1 MYKRKGNVSCC
12 PQSIRRKRG
21 ASLGERSTI
30 VDKKGT
36 KSSVATP
43 KLVLIEWLDA
53 LAQGEWHEAKKEDLA
68 CRTVGFVVFED
79 DEQIE
84 LAGTITHGMCNNS
97 ITLPKRMILKRKEIK
112 IETTIRKSKRKKPAE
127 VGERQDLSNVSGLE
141 FR

>member
-1 MYKRKGNVSCC
+1 M
-12 PQSIRRKRG
+12 
-21 ASLGERSTI
+21 
-30 VDKKGT
+30 DKKIT
-36 KSSVATP
+36 KPTLATP

>member
-12 PQSIRRKRG
+12 TRSLRGKRG
-21 ASLGERSTI
+21 ASLGERSAI
-30 VDKKGT
+30 VDKKIT
-36 KSSVATP
+36 KPIVATP

-53 LAQGEWHEAKKEDLA
+53 LAQGEWHEAKREDLA
-68 CRTVGFVVFED
+68 CKTVGYVVYED

-112 IETTIRKSKRKKPAE
+112 LENSIRKKQRKTATELGKGQDTKE
-127 VGERQDLSNVSGLE
+127 VPFSNH
-141 FR
+141 

>member
-12 PQSIRRKRG
+12 TRSLRGKRG

-30 VDKKGT
+30 VDKKGS
-36 KSSVATP
+36 KSTLETP

-53 LAQGEWHEAKKEDLA
+53 LAQGEWHEPKKEDLA
-68 CRTVGFVVFED
+68 CKTVGYLVYED
-79 DEQIE
+79 EEQIE

-112 IETTIRKSKRKKPAE
+112 VETTVSKGKRKKPAE
-127 VGERQDLSNVSGLE
+127 VGKGQDTSNLSVPTAG
-141 FR
+141 